1 MFDPDSARDA
11 SAWMAEARARQKLI
25 SENMPEGVDP
35 RALTWASKT
44 PYVAMCFREAQFCRA
59 EEFARAACDMFERN
73 DVVVGVAN
81 TRAMIESVV
90 AIWFLNEKIKRQIT
104 NGLESNIHEQVVQ
117 LLMGFKNEAT
127 FPPAINILTV
137 IDKFDKEVP
146 GFRAQYDRLSE
157 FAHPNYSGA
166 LGAFGTR
173 DEEVAI
179 TWFRKGEGAN
189 KDAAK
194 RIGVG
199 NLVPALAILE
209 IVFNETAELMPDFC
223 KLFEEAPKKG

>member
-1 MFDPDSARDA
+1 MPDLDDPRDE
-11 SAWMAEARARQKLI
+11 SSWMEEARAQQKLI

-35 RALTWASKT
+35 RALTWVSKT

-73 DVVVGVAN
+73 DVVVGIAN

-90 AIWFLNEKIKRQIT
+90 AIWFLNEKMKRQIT
-104 NGLESNIHEQVVQ
+104 HGLEFDIHEQMVQ

-127 FPPAINILTV
+127 FPAAINILTV
-137 IDKFDKEVP
+137 IDKFNKEVP

-173 DEEVAI
+173 DGDVAI
-179 TWFRKGEGAN
+179 TWFRKGDGAN
-189 KDAAK
+189 KDAAR
-194 RIGVG
+194 RIGLG
-199 NLVPALAILE
+199 NLVPGLAILE
-209 IVFNETAELMPDFC
+209 IVYNETAELMPEFC
-223 KLFEEAPKKG
+223 KLFEKSA